1 MSCTLYCLV
10 QRRRTGM
17 QVSSANVTSASVKA
31 ASTVPLSLQT
41 SVQSGSPSKRK
52 KIKKQSYI
60 WLLVP
65 VVGSLVHPSLQLCS
79 LFGVSAGQVPVSAI
93 VQFVVILV

>member
-1 MSCTLYCLV
+1 
-10 QRRRTGM
+10 M

-79 LFGVSAGQVPVSAI
+79 LFGVSAGQVPMLPVSAI